1 MQDKDAQNA
10 ASDTSNV
17 DEWHT
22 YALEQSSAAFL
33 KANIATKE
41 EISKIADSCMKSWS
55 RNLAAEPLLSLAEL
69 EDDDEN
75 QYEASIER
83 WSTMLASLV
92 HPIMPPAPFA
102 AKMVT
107 PSAFYEKHEPIYQLA
122 RTFQCPVLY
131 NEDAD
136 VIGVGSINPVTV
148 TIFAQAL
155 HAYVKETQGIAP
167 YITCVRLNYESW
179 NSLNTKHFAR

>member
-1 MQDKDAQNA
+1 MSEPHLD
-10 ASDTSNV
+10 SNGQGSNSPS
-17 DEWHT
+17 EWHS
-22 YALEQSSAAFL
+22 YALQQSAAMFL
-33 KANIATKE
+33 KASIASDE
-41 EISKIADSCMKSWS
+41 EISQISDRCIQSWS
-55 RNLAAEPLLSLAEL
+55 ENLPAEPLHRLAVL
-69 EDDDEN
+69 EDDDDS

-92 HPIMPPAPFA
+92 TPIMPQAPFA
-102 AKMVT
+102 ASMMT
-107 PSAFYEKHEPIYQLA
+107 PSAFYEKYEPIYDLA
-122 RTFQCPVLY
+122 RTLQCPILY

-155 HAYVKETQGIAP
+155 HAYVKETQNISP

-179 NSLNTKHFAR
+179 VALNSKHFAR

>member
-1 MQDKDAQNA
+1 MLE
-10 ASDTSNV
+10 SNL
-17 DEWHT
+17 DSNQQGNTNPSEWHT
-22 YALEQSSAAFL
+22 YALQQSSAAFL
-33 KANIATKE
+33 KANIASQE
-41 EISKIADSCMKSWS
+41 EMTQISERCMQSWS
-55 RNLAAEPLLSLAEL
+55 QNLPAEPLHRLAVL
-69 EDDDEN
+69 EDDDES

-92 HPIMPPAPFA
+92 TPIMPMAPFA
-102 AKMVT
+102 ASMMT
-107 PSAFYEKHEPIYQLA
+107 PSAFYEKYEPIYELA
-122 RTFQCPVLY
+122 RTFQCPILY

-155 HAYVKETQGIAP
+155 HAYVKETQNISP

-179 NSLNTKHFAR
+179 NNLNSKHFAR